1 MELDGDDN
9 GVKDGN
15 IDDIDMVNVD
25 IDVFFNIGSDD
36 CQYEG
41 IKAIC
46 PRYEDLS
53 KKSARFSDGKFAV
66 ATAEAPPR
74 GAGKAEEKR
83 ETCRSWL

>member
-1 MELDGDDN
+1 MRQMGLRCLQGRGGSHQKGVVELDGDDN

-41 IKAIC
+41 IKAILT
-46 PRYEDLS
+46 EI
-53 KKSARFSDGKFAV
+53 
-66 ATAEAPPR
+66 
-74 GAGKAEEKR
+74 
-83 ETCRSWL
+83 